1 MPNAPARSPEICQ
14 RLLRGYQFSASDQRL
29 DELGALYAILDDHFA
44 WFQEHLAASG
54 FSLVRDGA
62 VILLEKEQ
70 KELTGE
76 EKQTIVVLFLLADLW
91 FEQGGSY
98 QDLFSMP
105 IRWDTLG
112 WLRDGYGRDY
122 LLQVEIQSLDQI
134 EELWRRLV
142 RKGLLSYQPD
152 TRTLTLREPA
162 ARILTIARR
171 LHQQL
176 RHASE
181 AADA

>member
-1 MPNAPARSPEICQ
+1 MAETPPQSAEICQ
-14 RLLRGYQFSASDQRL
+14 RLLRGYQFSPSDQRHDDL
-29 DELGALYAILDDHFA
+29 APLYAILDEQFA
-44 WFQEHLAASG
+44 WFQQHLAASG
-54 FSLVRDGA
+54 FSLVRDGS

-70 KELTGE
+70 KELTSD
-76 EKQTIVVLFLLADLW
+76 EKQTVVVLFLLADLW

-98 QDLFSMP
+98 QDLFSLP
-105 IRWDTLG
+105 IAWHTLG

-122 LLQVEIQSLDQI
+122 LAQVDISDTDAI

-142 RKGLLSYQPD
+142 RKGLVTYHLE

-162 ARILTIARR
+162 ARVLTLARR

-176 RHASE
+176 RPVVE
-181 AADA
+181 VPDA